1 VTRRWIDW
9 STRWSIVEPW
19 TSRTRAATHSE
30 NAKGGPSLLSRP
42 LSRTQAQRA
51 VMFSTALR
59 QRWLALKDG
68 VKIGERWL
76 GYAADECRRIT
87 VLQQSASAIVR
98 MTGVLTCGTPHEA

>member
-1 VTRRWIDW
+1 
-9 STRWSIVEPW
+9 
-19 TSRTRAATHSE
+19 
-30 NAKGGPSLLSRP
+30 
-42 LSRTQAQRA
+42 
-51 VMFSTALR
+51 MFSTALR

-98 MTGVLTCGTPHEA
+98 MTRDLRVERRMKHNQAAV